1 MANPYWA
8 KVSFSDFIKHFRKM
22 TDEQIIAD
30 VRDSMDA
37 LEDVDGT
44 GDSFGAFM
52 VKCSS
57 ERIQQRS
64 EVNRAN
70 ALAGH
75 EKHGHEIRKVQP
87 PRLPTTEELY
97 DFCAEKHLDD
107 ALGREW
113 LEITLSRGGKT
124 REGMTIMNW
133 KGAVTNYVAARL
145 KNLSKGQ
152 QMNNY

>member
-1 MANPYWA
+1 
-8 KVSFSDFIKHFRKM
+8 
-22 TDEQIIAD
+22 
-30 VRDSMDA
+30 
-37 LEDVDGT
+37 
-44 GDSFGAFM
+44 
-52 VKCSS
+52 
-57 ERIQQRS
+57 
-64 EVNRAN
+64 
-70 ALAGH
+70 
-75 EKHGHEIRKVQP
+75 
-87 PRLPTTEELY
+87 LPTTEELY

-145 KNLSKGQ
+145 KTLSKAQ